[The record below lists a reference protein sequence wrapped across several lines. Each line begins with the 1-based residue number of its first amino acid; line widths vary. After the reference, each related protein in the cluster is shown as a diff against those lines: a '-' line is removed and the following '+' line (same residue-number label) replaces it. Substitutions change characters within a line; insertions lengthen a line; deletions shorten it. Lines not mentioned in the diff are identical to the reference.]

1 MLRCV
6 TLISLILTQIYV
18 EVPRAR
24 LTMEL
29 ARIKESQDNISE
41 AADVLQEL
49 QVREPLNFKGLLGW
63 VSFKGEGG
71 GRLPPLTPLPLI
83 ITPLPPTITHL
94 PPCMPMMVPLTLSM
108 PMMVPLTPL
117 TSQYAYDDIPYSL
130 TSHNDSLTSQYAYD
144 GTPYPLTS
152 QYAYDDIPY
161 PLTSHNDSLTSQ
173 YAYDG
178 TPYPPYLSVCL

>member
-71 GRLPPLTPLPLI
+71 GATA
-83 ITPLPPTITHL
+83 
-94 PPCMPMMVPLTLSM
+94 S
-108 PMMVPLTPL
+108 
-117 TSQYAYDDIPYSL
+117 PYPL
-130 TSHNDSLTSQYAYD
+130 TSHNNPLTSHNNPLTSLYAYD
-144 GTPYPLTS
+144 GTPYP
-152 QYAYDDIPY
+152 
-161 PLTSHNDSLTSQ
+161 Q

>member
-1 MLRCV
+1 MLLCITLIPLILTQIYV
-6 TLISLILTQIYV
+6 TLHYTDISDPNSDLCYAALISLILTQIYV

-71 GRLPPLTPLPLI
+71 ATA
-83 ITPLPPTITHL
+83 
-94 PPCMPMMVPLTLSM
+94 S
-108 PMMVPLTPL
+108 
-117 TSQYAYDDIPYSL
+117 PYPL
-130 TSHNDSLTSQYAYD
+130 TSHNNPLTSHNNPLTSLYAYD
-144 GTPYPLTS
+144 GTPYP
-152 QYAYDDIPY
+152 
-161 PLTSHNDSLTSQ
+161 Q